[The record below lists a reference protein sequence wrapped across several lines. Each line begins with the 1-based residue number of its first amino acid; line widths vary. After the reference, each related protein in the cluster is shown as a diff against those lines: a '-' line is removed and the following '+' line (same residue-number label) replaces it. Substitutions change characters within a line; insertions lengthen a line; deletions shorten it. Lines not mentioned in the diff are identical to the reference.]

1 MMSLD
6 LSGGGRQKGRMGKSP
21 RVRGRAF
28 GERFAVCD
36 WSLCRGEHGDEAAHT
51 HRRYEKIILLT
62 CPQEMGSVGAVCP
75 EVWVLVFR
83 TAGQNNLQAG
93 YERL

>member
-6 LSGGGRQKGRMGKSP
+6 LSGGGRHRGGMGKSP
-21 RVRGRAF
+21 RVKGRAF

-36 WSLCRGEHGDEAAHT
+36 CSLCRGVHGDEAAHS

-62 CPQEMGSVGAVCP
+62 CPQEMGSVGSC
-75 EVWVLVFR
+75 LSR
-83 TAGQNNLQAG
+83 SLGAGVQNRGAK
-93 YERL
+93 